1 MPAAPSEIFFD
12 SDDKKHRFVFK
23 THFQK
28 LIFSH
33 WGEEFLVNTKVFLK
47 KKSGPRGEIYHTVRF
62 PDHNAKKITVQVD
75 RQLELLTGVE
85 NISQKQG
92 NCSKLNDMQ
101 IRCAF
106 SFSKKVNQV
115 QASKVPSKFKLKYF
129 WQRLPWN
136 ISDVLGKRQLKNKFV
151 FILVFSLM
159 INSMRLLSW
168 TMLHVLCGRTCD
180 YSV

>member
-12 SDDKKHRFVFK
+12 SEDKKHRFIFK

-33 WGEEFLVNTKVFLK
+33 WGEEFLVNTKIFLK
-47 KKSGPRGEIYHTVRF
+47 KKVALVVRFIILWDF

-85 NISQKQG
+85 NISRKRG

-106 SFSKKVNQV
+106 SFTKK
-115 QASKVPSKFKLKYF
+115 STKFKLAKF
-129 WQRLPWN
+129 QANLNSN
-136 ISDVLGKRQLKNKFV
+136 IFV
-151 FILVFSLM
+151 
-159 INSMRLLSW
+159 
-168 TMLHVLCGRTCD
+168 
-180 YSV
+180 SVCHRI

>member
-1 MPAAPSEIFFD
+1 MALVV
-12 SDDKKHRFVFK
+12 RFII
-23 THFQK
+23 
-28 LIFSH
+28 L
-33 WGEEFLVNTKVFLK
+33 WD
-47 KKSGPRGEIYHTVRF
+47 F

-129 WQRLPWN
+129 WQSLPWN

-159 INSMRLLSW
+159 VNSMRLLPW
-168 TMLHVLCGRTCD
+168 TMLHILCGWTCD

>member
-1 MPAAPSEIFFD
+1 MTKSTAFF
-12 SDDKKHRFVFK
+12 SKHISRSSYSVIEEK
-23 THFQK
+23 NFQSTPK
-28 LIFSH
+28 F
-33 WGEEFLVNTKVFLK
+33 FFK

-106 SFSKKVNQV
+106 SFTKKVNQV
-115 QASKVPSKFKLKYF
+115 QANKVPSKFKLKYF
-129 WQRLPWN
+129 CQRLPWN
-136 ISDVLGKRQLKNKFV
+136 IGDVLGKRQLKNKFV

-159 INSMRLLSW
+159 INSMRLLS
-168 TMLHVLCGRTCD
+168 
-180 YSV
+180 